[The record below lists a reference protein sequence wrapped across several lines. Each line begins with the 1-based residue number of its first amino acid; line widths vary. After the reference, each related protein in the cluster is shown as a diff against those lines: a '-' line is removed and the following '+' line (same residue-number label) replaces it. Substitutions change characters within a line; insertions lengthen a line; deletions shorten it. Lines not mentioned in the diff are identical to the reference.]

1 MLCEV
6 NSFFLYPQVFVFYWN
21 NKPVIKLS
29 NTIYGA
35 VCLVLLIFMS
45 FRVSF
50 DGFEN
55 QLT

>member
-1 MLCEV
+1 MLGEV

-21 NKPVIKLS
+21 NKPFINLS

-35 VCLVLLIFMS
+35 VCLLLLIFMS